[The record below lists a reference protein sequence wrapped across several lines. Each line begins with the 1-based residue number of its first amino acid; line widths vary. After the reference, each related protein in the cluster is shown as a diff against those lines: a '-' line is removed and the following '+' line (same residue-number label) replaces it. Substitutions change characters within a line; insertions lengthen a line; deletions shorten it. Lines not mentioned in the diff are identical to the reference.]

1 MLPRTYDVAVIVMGP
16 RQTVVTRRKGR
27 IVGGWVNQQSRTF
40 YNVPSFLGVLAPRAL
55 NEITSADILRRQG
68 IGLKDV
74 LFDAGVAPG
83 GDDPFLVHFI
93 DIRRREGVLSK
104 PPCGPALL

>member
-27 IVGGWVNQQSRTF
+27 IVGVWVNQQSRTF
-40 YNVPSFLGVLAPRAL
+40 YNVPSFLGVLASRAL

-68 IGLKDV
+68 GGLKNV
-74 LFDAGVAPG
+74 LFNPGVAPG
-83 GDDPFLVHFI
+83 GDAPFLGNSI
-93 DIRRREGVLSK
+93 ELRRHTG
-104 PPCGPALL
+104 LL